1 MSAGR
6 AKPPCARCGRVIVSS
21 WARWPE
27 GYLCSTCR
35 THALETYGPCAGCGA
50 VRLTPGIAPDGG
62 RLCTGCAGGLGDFT
76 CPTCG
81 REGILY
87 RRGACGNCVLAEM
100 LAVLLDDGTGRIRPE
115 LAPFA
120 DAFGQMKRP
129 RGGITWIR
137 RPHVQEM
144 LRTLADPDAPATHE
158 TLNGIS
164 PWRSAAYL
172 RDLLVLHGVLPPTD
186 RNLML
191 FERWLDETLAVISRP
206 DHRQVV
212 ERFASWHVRRRL
224 RGFAGPGPV
233 TGKQTKQARG
243 EVILAIAFLAWLHD
257 RGRALAACRQADVDA
272 WYAGAY
278 TARRLTHAF
287 LRWAMGSKL
296 MARLAVPHQDT
307 ANPAPI
313 SQRQRLDLLQ
323 RLLTGE
329 DADLLTRVAAVLMLL
344 YAQPLTRIMR
354 LTLDDVLCDG
364 SEVTIRLGDP
374 PAPVPEPFASLLLR
388 HAGQRLNLTTAT
400 NADARWLFPGRRGGQ
415 PMTPDTVERRL
426 RRAGIPARGG
436 RSAALRQLVLQA
448 PAPVIAAML
457 GYSHEGAARI
467 AAEAGSPWSRY
478 APEDQ
483 HQPPPA
489 EGDS

>member
-1 MSAGR
+1 V
-6 AKPPCARCGRVIVSS
+6 KPPCARCGRVIVSS

-50 VRLTPGIAPDGG
+50 DRLTPGIAPDGG
-62 RLCTGCAGGLGDFT
+62 RLCTDCADGLGDFT

-144 LRTLADPDAPATHE
+144 LRALAAPDTPVTHE
-158 TLNGIS
+158 TLNGMS
-164 PWRSAAYL
+164 PWRSVAYL
-172 RDLLVLHGVLPPTD
+172 RDLLMLHGVLPTAD

-191 FERWLDETLAVISRP
+191 FERWLDEALTGITLP
-206 DHRQVV
+206 GHRQHL
-212 ERFASWHVRRRL
+212 EQFASWHVRRRL
-224 RGFAGPGPV
+224 RRFADRGPV
-233 TGKQTKQARG
+233 TGKQTGQARD
-243 EVILAIAFLAWLHD
+243 EVRLAIAFLAWLHD
-257 RGRALAACRQADVDA
+257 RGRELADCRQADVNA
-272 WYAGAY
+272 WYVGGY

-287 LRWAMGSKL
+287 LRWAVNSKL
-296 MARLAVPHQDT
+296 VPPVTVPHQDT
-307 ANPAPI
+307 ANPTPI
-313 SQRQRLDLLQ
+313 SQRQRLDLL
-323 RLLTGE
+323 RRMLTGE
-329 DADLLTRVAAVLMLL
+329 ETELLTRVTAVLMLL

-354 LTLDDVLCDG
+354 LTLDDIACNDG
-364 SEVTIRLGDP
+364 EVTIRLGDP
-374 PAPVPEPFASLLLR
+374 LAPVPEPFASLLLR

-400 NADARWLFPGRRGGQ
+400 NAGARWLFPGRRGGQ
-415 PMTPDTVERRL
+415 SMTPDSVERRL
-426 RRAGIPARGG
+426 RAAGIPARSG
-436 RSAALRQLVLQA
+436 RTAALRHLVLQA

-457 GYSHEGAARI
+457 GYGHQQAARI

-478 APEDQ
+478 APEDRD
-483 HQPPPA
+483 QPPSA
-489 EGDS
+489 EGDP